1 MEKTKVDLK
10 LKIIDYDY
18 LMIERFV
25 ERLKIKFK
33 EVLLSSRI

>member
-1 MEKTKVDLK
+1 
-10 LKIIDYDY
+10 

-33 EVLLSSRI
+33 EVLLSSRIWNTEKNNK